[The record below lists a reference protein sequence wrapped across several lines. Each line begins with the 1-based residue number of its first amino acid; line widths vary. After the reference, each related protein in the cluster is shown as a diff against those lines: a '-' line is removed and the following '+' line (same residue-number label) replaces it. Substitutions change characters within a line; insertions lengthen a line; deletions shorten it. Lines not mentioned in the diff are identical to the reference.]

1 MAMDFD
7 EIKQKVTDGIEDLK
21 KSDFVDKVSTSA
33 KDVAGKVKDGAKD
46 LDLDK
51 LKDKSEDLLEG
62 IKKTLKRASKEVN
75 EKLDKLKR

>member
-62 IKKTLKRASKEVN
+62 TKKTLKRASKEVN